1 MNPNPTTSVEKI
13 AKQVESEWQ
22 MGGLSDGLYMDFTR
36 EVSRRL
42 ITSLLEG
49 LVEEAEA
56 MDIPLFPIE
65 DADNARLVALQ
76 EGAFLAYQIAKK
88 DIAALIKSKY
98 GKGVE

>member
-56 MDIPLFPIE
+56 WIF
-65 DADNARLVALQ
+65 RSSQ
-76 EGAFLAYQIAKK
+76 
-88 DIAALIKSKY
+88 SKMRTML
-98 GKGVE
+98 GS